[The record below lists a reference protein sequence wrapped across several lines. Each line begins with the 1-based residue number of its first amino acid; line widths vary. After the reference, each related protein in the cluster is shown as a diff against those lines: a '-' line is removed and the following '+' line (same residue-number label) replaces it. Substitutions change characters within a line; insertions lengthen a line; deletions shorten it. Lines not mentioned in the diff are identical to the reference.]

1 MRAGLVV
8 FLIVLVVAIVAALQ
22 SFFIVT
28 PRQQALVLQFG
39 EVRQAVR
46 EPGLNTKIPFIQDT
60 LFLDKRVLDLN
71 VPAQEIIAA
80 DQKRLVVDAFMRYR
94 IANPVRFYQSVNN
107 VREGAS
113 RLSTFVQASLRA
125 VLADATFTD
134 IVRDDRPELMLRIK
148 RDVAARARDIGVDII
163 DVKIRRADLPEANSE
178 AIYRR
183 MQTEREQ
190 EAREIRAQGEEAA
203 RRITAAAD
211 RTATVLR
218 AEADREAEQI
228 RGEGDGRKNAIFA
241 QAYSADPQFFAFYR
255 AMQAYEEGLQSQ
267 DTRLVLSPDADFFRY
282 FNDPLGQSTASG
294 SAVQGAFRSE
304 QRPPF
309 DPASTPEG
317 EPETSQ
323 APDASSD
330 PGAAAAAL
338 GEPPAPTPAS
348 AEGEPIEPV
357 SGEADVILI
366 EPASQPGS
374 DADAEPDAG
383 IADEGEQDTSA
394 DDSPADD
401 AAAQD
406 RRAALT
412 DAEAGSPQETMQ
424 NGLTEGEPEADADA
438 ALTEGE
444 TSPAET
450 STEAAVET
458 AEPATSVE
466 ADAVAGTEES
476 AAVEDGGEADLAATA
491 DADAPDETSTE
502 AAVETADPATSPAAD
517 AAANADVD
525 GAAEPE
531 VAATDAVDA
540 EPAAADGADADADAA
555 VSEMQRGKV
564 TIVRP
569 EDRVE

>member
-1 MRAGLVV
+1 MRAGLIV

-46 EPGLNTKIPFIQDT
+46 EPGFNTKIPFIQDT

-309 DPASTPEG
+309 DPAATPQG

-323 APDASSD
+323 VPDASSD

-338 GEPPAPTPAS
+338 DEPPAPTPAS

-366 EPASQPGS
+366 EPASQPGTGS
-374 DADAEPDAG
+374 AEA
-383 IADEGEQDTSA
+383 GEQDTSAA

-458 AEPATSVE
+458 AEPATSLE

>member
-1 MRAGLVV
+1 MRAGLIV

-46 EPGLNTKIPFIQDT
+46 EPGFNTKIPFIQDT

-309 DPASTPEG
+309 DPAATPQG

-338 GEPPAPTPAS
+338 GEPPSPTPAS

-366 EPASQPGS
+366 EPASQPGTGS
-374 DADAEPDAG
+374 AEA
-383 IADEGEQDTSA
+383 GEQDTSAA

-444 TSPAET
+444 TSPAEI

-458 AEPATSVE
+458 AEPATSLE

-540 EPAAADGADADADAA
+540 EPAAADGADADDDAA
-555 VSEMQRGKV
+555 VGEMQRGEV